1 MWSKLQTYLRQNQ
14 ISAKPERIAVNKAS
28 NHEATNHQ
36 ASMEDVQGSLDTRQI
51 PINRVGIKDISHPIT
66 VQNRDGGQSSSVATF
81 SMSVSLPHDQKGTHM
96 SRFLQMLNE
105 TETVIS
111 AKNFHQMLQQMVERL
126 EAENGYIELQFPYFV
141 EKTAPVSG
149 VKSLMDYQVNLIGQI
164 ENGHLDSTLEVTVP
178 VKSLCPC
185 SKKISEYGA
194 HNQRSHITVGVNCSS
209 KLWLNE
215 LIQSVEAQASA
226 ELFAILKR
234 PDEKYITERAYENPK
249 FVEDVVRDVANAFDN
264 NDKISRYYVH
274 AENFESIHNHSAFA
288 VIEHDKTL

>member
-1 MWSKLQTYLRQNQ
+1 
-14 ISAKPERIAVNKAS
+14 
-28 NHEATNHQ
+28 
-36 ASMEDVQGSLDTRQI
+36 MEDVQSSIDTRQM

-66 VQNRDGGQSSSVATF
+66 VINRDGSKSHSIATL

-105 TETVIS
+105 QETVVS
-111 AKNFHQMLQQMVERL
+111 AKHFHTMLTDMVKRL
-126 EAENGYIELQFPYFV
+126 EADSGYIEMQFPYFV

-149 VKSLMDYQVNLIGQI
+149 VKSLMDYQVSLVGQI
-164 ENGHLDSTLEVTVP
+164 EQGYLDSTLEITVP

-194 HNQRSHITVGVNCSS
+194 HNQRSHITVGVNCTS

-215 LIQSVEAQASA
+215 LIKDVEAQASA
-226 ELFAILKR
+226 ELYAILKR
-234 PDEKYITERAYENPK
+234 PDEKYITEQAYNNPK
-249 FVEDVVRDVANAFDN
+249 FVEDVVRDVANALDN
-264 NDKISRYYVH
+264 SNKISRYYVH

-288 VIEHDKTL
+288 VIERDKTA

>member
-1 MWSKLQTYLRQNQ
+1 MNAQTD
-14 ISAKPERIAVNKAS
+14 KANPNS
-28 NHEATNHQ
+28 SEKTL
-36 ASMEDVQGSLDTRQI
+36 EDVQGSVDTRQI

-66 VQNRDGGQSSSVATF
+66 IKNRDGRQSSSIATF

-96 SRFLQMLNE
+96 SRFVQMLNE
-105 TETVIS
+105 KETIIS
-111 AKNFHQMLQQMVERL
+111 AKNFHQLLSDMVKRL
-126 EAENGYIELQFPYFV
+126 EAESGYIEMQFPYFV

-149 VKSLMDYQVNLIGQI
+149 VKSLMDYQVNLIGQV
-164 ENGHLDSTLEVTVP
+164 EHGHVDSTLEVTVP

-209 KLWLNE
+209 KLWLDE
-215 LIQSVEAQASA
+215 LIQSVESQASA

-234 PDEKYITERAYENPK
+234 PDEKYITEQAYNNPK
-249 FVEDVVRDVANAFDN
+249 FVEDVVRDVANELDN
-264 NDKISRYYVH
+264 IEAINRYYVH

-288 VIEHDKTL
+288 VIEHDKTI

>member
-1 MWSKLQTYLRQNQ
+1 MS
-14 ISAKPERIAVNKAS
+14 SAKSQKTTSI
-28 NHEATNHQ
+28 
-36 ASMEDVQGSLDTRQI
+36 EDVQASLDTREI
-51 PINRVGIKDISHPIT
+51 PINRVGIKDIQHPIT
-66 VQNRDGGQSSSVATF
+66 VLNRDGSRSTSIATF
-81 SMSVSLPHDQKGTHM
+81 SMSVSLAHDQKGTHM
-96 SRFLQMLNE
+96 SRFIEMLNE
-105 TETVIS
+105 SETEIS
-111 AKNFHQMLQQMVERL
+111 AKHFHKMLNNMVERL
-126 EAENGYIELQFPYFV
+126 EASSGYIELQFPYFV

-164 ENGHLDSTLEVTVP
+164 ENGYLDSTLEVTIP

-194 HNQRSHITVGVNCSS
+194 HNQRSHITVGINCSS

-234 PDEKYITERAYENPK
+234 PDEKYITEQAYNNPK
-249 FVEDVVRDVANAFDN
+249 FVEDVVRDVANQFDN

-288 VIEHDKTL
+288 VIEHDKTV

>member
-1 MWSKLQTYLRQNQ
+1 
-14 ISAKPERIAVNKAS
+14 VNKA
-28 NHEATNHQ
+28 NDTTTLGR
-36 ASMEDVQGSLDTRQI
+36 MEDVQGSLDTREI

-66 VQNRDGGQSSSVATF
+66 VQNRDGSQSASIATF

-96 SRFLQMLNE
+96 SRFLEILNE

-111 AKNFHQMLQQMVERL
+111 AKHFHRLLQDMVQRL
-126 EAENGYIELQFPYFV
+126 EAESGYVEMQFPYFI

-149 VKSLMDYQVNLIGQI
+149 VKSLMDYQVNLMGQI
-164 ENGHLDSTLEVTVP
+164 ENGHLDSTLEVTIP

-194 HNQRSHITVGVNCSS
+194 HNQRSHITVGINCSS

-215 LIQSVEAQASA
+215 LIKSVEEQASA

-234 PDEKYITERAYENPK
+234 PDEKFITEQAYNNPK
-249 FVEDVVRDVANAFDN
+249 FVEDVVRDVANVFDS
-264 NDKISRYYVH
+264 NDKIARYYVH

>member
-1 MWSKLQTYLRQNQ
+1 
-14 ISAKPERIAVNKAS
+14 
-28 NHEATNHQ
+28 
-36 ASMEDVQGSLDTRQI
+36 MEDVQGSLDTREI
-51 PINRVGIKDISHPIT
+51 PINRVGIKDIQHPIT
-66 VQNRDGGQSSSVATF
+66 VQNRDGSRSSSIATF
-81 SMSVSLPHDQKGTHM
+81 SMAVSLPHDQKGTHM
-96 SRFLQMLNE
+96 SRFLEMLNE

-111 AKNFHQMLQQMVERL
+111 AKHFHKMLSLMVERL
-126 EAENGYIELQFPYFV
+126 EAKSGYIEMQFPYFI

-149 VKSLMDYQVNLIGQI
+149 VKSLMDYQVNLMGQI
-164 ENGHLDSTLEVTVP
+164 ENGHLDSTLEVTIP

-215 LIQSVEAQASA
+215 LIKSVEAQASA

-234 PDEKYITERAYENPK
+234 PDEKFITERAYNNPK
-249 FVEDVVRDVANAFDN
+249 FVEDVVRDVANEFDN
-264 NDKISRYYVH
+264 NDKILRYYVH

-288 VIEHDKTL
+288 VIEHDKTV

>member
-1 MWSKLQTYLRQNQ
+1 
-14 ISAKPERIAVNKAS
+14 
-28 NHEATNHQ
+28 
-36 ASMEDVQGSLDTRQI
+36 MEDVQASHDSRAI
-51 PINRVGIKDISHPIT
+51 PINRVGIKDIQHPIT
-66 VQNRDGGQSSSVATF
+66 VLNKDGSKSASIATF

-111 AKNFHQMLQQMVERL
+111 AKHFHKMLSDMVSRL
-126 EAENGYIELQFPYFV
+126 EADSGYVELQFPYFI

-149 VKSLMDYQVNLIGQI
+149 VKSLMDYQVSLVGQI
-164 ENGHLDSTLEVTVP
+164 EHGHLASTLEVTIP

-194 HNQRSHITVGVNCSS
+194 HNQRSHLTVGVNCSS
-209 KLWLNE
+209 KLWLDE
-215 LIQSVEAQASA
+215 LIKSVEAQASA

-234 PDEKYITERAYENPK
+234 PDEKFITERAYENPK
-249 FVEDVVRDVANAFDN
+249 FVEDVVRDVANEFDN

-288 VIEHDKTL
+288 VVEHDKTL

>member
-1 MWSKLQTYLRQNQ
+1 MTSKDTQ
-14 ISAKPERIAVNKAS
+14 
-28 NHEATNHQ
+28 
-36 ASMEDVQGSLDTRQI
+36 MEDVQGSLDTREI

-66 VQNRDGGQSSSVATF
+66 VQNRDGSQSASIATF

-96 SRFLQMLNE
+96 SRFIQMLNE

-111 AKNFHQMLQQMVERL
+111 AKNFHKMLHDMLQRL
-126 EAENGYIELQFPYFV
+126 EADAGYIELQFPYFV
-141 EKTAPVSG
+141 EKTAPVSK
-149 VKSLMDYQVNLIGQI
+149 VKSLMDYQINLSGQI
-164 ENGHLDSTLEVTVP
+164 ENGHLASTLEITVP

-194 HNQRSHITVGVNCSS
+194 HNQRSHLTVGVNCSS

-234 PDEKYITERAYENPK
+234 PDEKFITEQAYNNPK
-249 FVEDVVRDVANAFDN
+249 FVEDVVRDVANEFDK
-264 NDKISRYYVH
+264 NDNISRYYVH